1 MIDRIQSDLTRA
13 MKSGDRTAVETL
25 RMLLSALRYAAL
37 DQKRDLQDQEAAA
50 VVQKAIRSRRESV
63 EAFRKGNREELA
75 LKEEAEIAVLER
87 YLPAQMEGAELEQAV
102 DRLLAELAIT
112 DKKDLGRA
120 MKEFMNRYRGKAD
133 GKTVNALFAARLR

>member
-13 MKSGDRTAVETL
+13 MKSGDRAAVETL
-25 RMLLSALRYAAL
+25 RMLLSAVRYATL

-75 LKEEAEIAVLER
+75 LKEEAETAVLER
-87 YLPAQMEGAELEQAV
+87 YLPAQMDGAELGQAV
-102 DRLLAELAIT
+102 GRIPAEGGT
-112 DKKDLGRA
+112 
-120 MKEFMNRYRGKAD
+120 
-133 GKTVNALFAARLR
+133 